1 VYRGTFH
8 RALYIEDRTSIAID
22 HGGRCHRS
30 EGVPRPFGVV
40 LAGSAAIHVGCVDR
54 RDSPVSCSSADNR
67 SGHRKIGI
75 FSSCIR
81 VPTEGTSGGS
91 NGSRSR
97 IRPIRGSSY
106 ARREAVDA
114 ADRGRFRGR
123 KSTRSPSQ
131 RSRRRYDLTRV
142 RVSND
147 GFSIER
153 YDLVPEAGSVRLH
166 NQASPLHF
174 QVS

>member
-1 VYRGTFH
+1 M
-8 RALYIEDRTSIAID
+8 YIEDHISFAID

-30 EGVPRPFGVV
+30 ERVNRPFCV
-40 LAGSAAIHVGCVDR
+40 LLAR
-54 RDSPVSCSSADNR
+54 RDSIRTCCVDCLDSPGACSSGDNR
-67 SGHRKIGI
+67 SSRRQLDI

-81 VPTEGTSGGS
+81 VPTVVSSCSS

-123 KSTRSPSQ
+123 ESTRSPGL

-142 RVSND
+142 RVSKD

-153 YDLVPEAGSVRLH
+153 YDLVPEAGSLRLH